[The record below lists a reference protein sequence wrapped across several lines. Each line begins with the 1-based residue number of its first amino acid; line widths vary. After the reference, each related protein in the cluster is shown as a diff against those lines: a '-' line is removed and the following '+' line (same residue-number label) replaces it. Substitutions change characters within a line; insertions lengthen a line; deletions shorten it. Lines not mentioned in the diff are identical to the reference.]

1 MKKISL
7 MVTVLSLVAF
17 VAVATAQQ
25 ATPAK
30 PATAPAPAPAK
41 PAGTPAPAATPAKP
55 AAPAAAKKVEAFSG
69 NIAKVDAMA
78 KTVLVKGKKAE
89 MTFVADDKTKVTM
102 GGKDMPLG
110 DLKEGM
116 EAHVSYKKDGDK
128 NLAASIKVAA
138 PKAAP
143 AAKAKPAETKK

>member
-7 MVTVLSLVAF
+7 MVAVLTLVSF

-25 ATPAK
+25 A
-30 PATAPAPAPAK
+30 APAPAK
-41 PAGTPAPAATPAKP
+41 PAATPAPPKP
-55 AAPAAAKKVEAFSG
+55 AAAPAPAKAEAFSG
-69 NIAKVDAMA
+69 DIAKVDAMA
-78 KTVLVKGKKAE
+78 KAVVVKGKKGE
-89 MTFVADDKTKVTM
+89 MTFVMDDKTKITM

-116 EAHVSYKKDGDK
+116 AANVSYKKEGDK
-128 NLAASIKVAA
+128 NLASSIKVAA

-143 AAKAKPAETKK
+143 AAKAKPAATKK

>member
-7 MVTVLSLVAF
+7 MVAILTLVAF
-17 VAVATAQQ
+17 MSVATAQQ
-25 ATPAK
+25 AAPAK
-30 PATAPAPAPAK
+30 PAGTPAPAPAK
-41 PAGTPAPAATPAKP
+41 PAGTPAPAKM
-55 AAPAAAKKVEAFSG
+55 ESFSG

-78 KTVLVKGKKAE
+78 KTVMVKGKKAE
-89 MTFVADDKTKVTM
+89 MTFVTDDKTKITM

-116 EAHVSYKKDGDK
+116 GANVSYKKDGG
-128 NLAASIKVAA
+128 NNVAATIKVAA

-143 AAKAKPAETKK
+143 AAKPKPADTKK

>member
-7 MVTVLSLVAF
+7 IVTVLTLVAF

-25 ATPAK
+25 PAPAK
-30 PATAPAPAPAK
+30 PATTPAPAPAK
-41 PAGTPAPAATPAKP
+41 AAATPAPAKAEK
-55 AAPAAAKKVEAFSG
+55 AAKAENFTGDV
-69 NIAKVDAMA
+69 AKVDAMA
-78 KTVLVKGKKAE
+78 KTVVVKGKKGE
-89 MTFVADDKTKVTM
+89 MTFVTDDKTKITM
-102 GGKDMPLG
+102 SGKDMPLG

-116 EAHVSYKKDGDK
+116 GAHVSYKKSADK

-143 AAKAKPAETKK
+143 AAKAKPATTKK

>member
-7 MVTVLSLVAF
+7 MVAILTLVAF

-25 ATPAK
+25 PAPAK
-30 PATAPAPAPAK
+30 PAGTPAPAPAK
-41 PAGTPAPAATPAKP
+41 PAGTPAPAAAPAPAPAK
-55 AAPAAAKKVEAFSG
+55 VETFNG
-69 NIAKVDAMA
+69 DVAKVDAMA
-78 KTVLVKGKKAE
+78 KTIVVKDKKGE
-89 MTFVADDKTKVTM
+89 MTFVTDDKTKITM

-116 EAHVSYKKDGDK
+116 GANVSYKKDGAK
-128 NLAASIKVAA
+128 NVAATIKVAA

-143 AAKAKPAETKK
+143 AAQPKPASTKK

>member
-7 MVTVLSLVAF
+7 MVAILTLVAF
-17 VAVATAQQ
+17 ISVATAQQ
-25 ATPAK
+25 A
-30 PATAPAPAPAK
+30 APAK
-41 PAGTPAPAATPAKP
+41 PAGTPAPAPA
-55 AAPAAAKKVEAFSG
+55 AAPASAPAKMESFSG

-78 KTVLVKGKKAE
+78 KTVMVKGKKAE
-89 MTFVADDKTKVTM
+89 MTFVTDDKTKITM

-116 EAHVSYKKDGDK
+116 GANVSYKKDGGK
-128 NLAASIKVAA
+128 NLAATIKMAA

-143 AAKAKPAETKK
+143 AAKPKPAGTKM

>member
-7 MVTVLSLVAF
+7 MVAILTLVAF
-17 VAVATAQQ
+17 ISVATAQQ
-25 ATPAK
+25 A
-30 PATAPAPAPAK
+30 APAK
-41 PAGTPAPAATPAKP
+41 PAGTPAPAAAPAPAPAK
-55 AAPAAAKKVEAFSG
+55 AEKTAKMESFSG

-78 KTVLVKGKKAE
+78 KTVMVKGKKAE
-89 MTFVADDKTKVTM
+89 MTFVTDDKTKITM

-116 EAHVSYKKDGDK
+116 SANVSYKKDGGK
-128 NLAASIKVAA
+128 NLAATIKMAA

-143 AAKAKPAETKK
+143 AAKPKPASTKM